1 MFFELFLPQRISEFP
16 SGTRTHNLQD
26 SVNISQLERTM
37 ISIEQHV
44 NHYLEGRWHIARPGS
59 SNLLRL
65 GEEVTMATLLRVKPL
80 RKVQLVSLLRRL
92 AYRAVDQGAISL
104 SPSRQARNG
113 SLLTL
118 SKLHLLSYG

>member
-1 MFFELFLPQRISEFP
+1 MPHCAS
-16 SGTRTHNLQD
+16 
-26 SVNISQLERTM
+26 
-37 ISIEQHV
+37 
-44 NHYLEGRWHIARPGS
+44 PGS
-59 SNLLRL
+59 SNFLRL